1 MDADILVYDNA
12 VEITGKLHFKDDL
25 KGMTGAFGPMASF
38 AILIEKPKKNRM
50 WKYYI
55 YAKAFGDS
63 LVEKIKRIQKG
74 TFVRIIGE
82 LVTYKMSMYI
92 NVKIITP
99 ISQSEL
105 EEIYDMHRDP
115 EPEDIT
121 GDRDGNGHPAGN
133 KHRRT
138 EKHGRNI
145 GNSYWNRK
153 KKKQKSNTKSHRR
166 ERGDRAGERKRKKG
180 CYKSLFDGMYSLPL
194 RNSYPARDK
203 TSISHRRSLIAFTSC
218 KSALRMGV

>member
-12 VEITGKLHFKDDL
+12 VEITGKLHFKDEL
-25 KGMTGAFGPMASF
+25 KVKTGEFGPMASF

-82 LVTYKMSMYI
+82 LETYKMSMYI

-105 EEIYDMHRDP
+105 EEMYDMHKEP
-115 EPEDIT
+115 EPEDIQET
-121 GDRDGNGHPAGN
+121 ETETDILQEINIEELKNTEEVLEIHTEPEEEET
-133 KHRRT
+133 KIKYEEPQKRT
-138 EKHGRNI
+138 WGS
-145 GNSYWNRK
+145 GWGK
-153 KKKQKSNTKSHRR
+153 K
-166 ERGDRAGERKRKKG
+166 EKKG
-180 CYKSLFDGMYSLPL
+180 LL
-194 RNSYPARDK
+194 
-203 TSISHRRSLIAFTSC
+203 
-218 KSALRMGV
+218 